1 MVSKT
6 RGDQE
11 NTMQTKAGATA
22 EITQAGQREIPV
34 ARNAAHEVGTRAS
47 ENGTPVDP
55 RRADSSSVL
64 DKQLQRWINEG
75 GALGAR
81 E

>member
-1 MVSKT
+1 
-6 RGDQE
+6 
-11 NTMQTKAGATA
+11 MQTRAGAAA
-22 EITQAGQREIPV
+22 ELTQAGQREIPV
-34 ARNAAHEVGTRAS
+34 ARDAAHAVGTPAS
-47 ENGTPVDP
+47 EYGTPADP

-75 GALGAR
+75 GALGAP